1 MKRIF
6 ILLYVS
12 LAFAWTS
19 CEKRLP
25 LDIPVNDEWGI
36 TLNAIA
42 SPDTTFRA
50 YVTHAYLNSEAPEY
64 KYETIIHGGVYME
77 RDPFKHFYAGY
88 VHPGQPYND
97 SNYEIIKEAILADAK
112 VDLTV
117 NGKTTYPMT
126 YDDSTF
132 CFQSNYT
139 PAIGDQLEVK
149 VSSATGKQ
157 TIAHTQVPQPQKLEI
172 LDVKLENGEMPD
184 WLNKYIYKGHVR
196 MKLRLHDPSGEK
208 NYYRLRVRSIMTEI
222 RDSLYSAF
230 DIYQSSDPIFRDERL
245 VSDWGAYEAYFSDVF
260 DDKMINGKQHEFD
273 VVTYALHN
281 PNKKLESIIYVSL
294 QSITED
300 YYLYLKSLQL
310 YRISTINTYGEPVYI
325 HTNNEGGWGMLGALS
340 GEVHRIEI
348 PNE

>member
-1 MKRIF
+1 MKRFF
-6 ILLYVS
+6 ILLYAS
-12 LAFAWTS
+12 LTFACTS

-25 LDIPVNDEWGI
+25 LNIPENDEWGI

-50 YVTHAYLNSEAPEY
+50 YVTHAYLSSEAPEY
-64 KYETIIHGGVYME
+64 RYATSYLDNYIE
-77 RDPFKHFYAGY
+77 REPFKHYYSGY
-88 VHPGQPYND
+88 VHLGKPFND
-97 SNYEIIKEAILADAK
+97 SNYKIIKESVLADAK
-112 VDLTV
+112 VDLTI

-126 YDDSTF
+126 YNDSTF

-139 PAIGDQLEVK
+139 PAPGDQLEVK
-149 VSSATGKQ
+149 VSSATGEQ
-157 TIAHTQVPQPQKLEI
+157 TIVHTQVPHPQKLEI
-172 LDVKLENGEMPD
+172 LDVKLGNGEMPD
-184 WLNKYIYKGHVR
+184 WLDKYIYKGHVR
-196 MKLRLHDPSGEK
+196 MKLRLHDPSEEK
-208 NYYRLRVRSIMTEI
+208 NYYRLRVRTIMTQI

-273 VVTYALHN
+273 IVTYALHL
-281 PNKKLESIIYVSL
+281 PDKKLEAIIYVSL

-310 YRISTINTYGEPVYI
+310 YRLSTINTYGEPVYI